1 MRNLVHLE
9 RRRIRPFGGDA
20 HNGAFGLVAPGTRAT
35 LHVIATT
42 GGGWDHISV
51 TVAGE
56 RRCPFWP
63 EMAWVKDQ
71 FFEPG
76 EAVMQLHPARSQ
88 YVNNHPFCLHLWKPQ
103 AIEIPLPPVTMVG
116 IPGMTPKQLAQM
128 SPEDIGKLR
137 ALAAAGWKWSGS

>member
-9 RRRIRPFGGDA
+9 RRRFRRPGGDA

-35 LHVIATT
+35 LHVIATN
-42 GGGWDHISV
+42 GGSWDRVSV

-56 RRCPFWP
+56 KRCPFWS

-76 EAVMQLHPARSQ
+76 EAVMQLHPPRDQ
-88 YVNNHPFCLHLWKPQ
+88 YVNNHPYRLHMWRPQ
-103 AIEIPLPPVTMVG
+103 CEAIPLPPVTMVG
-116 IPGMTPKQLAQM
+116 IAGMTPQQLAQM
-128 SPEDIGKLR
+128 TPEDIGKLR
-137 ALAAAGWKWSGS
+137 ALAAAGWKWSGP